1 MPIPGL
7 RGLSLRR
14 LFKYAYQ
21 RFFSNEM
28 PIYSA
33 AVTLH
38 MFFSLFPFLIFFI
51 ALLGFLDLS
60 FVFDW
65 VRKQFQQV
73 FLQQTVVQMN
83 QILDQFQ
90 QRRLGLLS
98 FGVTTSV
105 LAASYGMLSVMKAL
119 NVVYGVRE
127 GRPLWKRYAL
137 SMVYTV
143 IVGSMIAAAITLV
156 LVTPQAMQTLGLR
169 VGMASNLAVLWA
181 WWLRWPVVVLLLTA
195 AMAVMYGVAP
205 DVEQRFRFVTPGA
218 FLSVVLWLVT
228 SAGFNFYVQ
237 NVGNYNALYGSVG
250 TIIVLLLYAYISTGI
265 VLYGAEVN
273 AVIEHHAPTGKDS
286 GEKSAGPDQSH
297 R

>member
-1 MPIPGL
+1 
-7 RGLSLRR
+7 
-14 LFKYAYQ
+14 LFKQAYQ

-28 PIYSA
+28 PIYAA
-33 AVTLH
+33 AVTLD
-38 MFFSLFPFLIFFI
+38 MFFSLFPFLIFLI

-73 FLQQTVVQMN
+73 FLQETVHQINQT
-83 QILDQFQ
+83 LDQFQ

-98 FGVTTSV
+98 FGVITSV
-105 LAASYGMLSVMKAL
+105 FAASYGMSTMMKAL
-119 NVVYGVRE
+119 NVVYGVKE

-156 LVTPQAMQTLGLR
+156 LVTPQAMKTLGLR
-169 VGMASNLAVLWA
+169 VGMASSFAMLWA
-181 WWLRWPVVVLLLTA
+181 WWFRWPAIVLLLTA
-195 AMAVMYGVAP
+195 TMAIVYGVAP

-218 FLSVVLWLVT
+218 FLAVVLWLAT
-228 SAGFNFYVQ
+228 SAGFNYYVQ

-250 TIIVLLLYAYISTGI
+250 TIVVLMLYSYISTGI

-273 AVIEHHAPTGKDS
+273 AVIEHHAPTGKDA
-286 GEKSAGPDQSH
+286 GEKTAKHATS
-297 R
+297 